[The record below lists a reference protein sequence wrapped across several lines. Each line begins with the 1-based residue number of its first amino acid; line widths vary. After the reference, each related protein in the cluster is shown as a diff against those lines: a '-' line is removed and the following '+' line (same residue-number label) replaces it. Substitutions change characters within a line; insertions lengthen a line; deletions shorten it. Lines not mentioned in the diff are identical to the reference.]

1 MAFQMKR
8 HFFDTFFILNFVF
21 KIQNITFDFQFFCA
35 MIQHSDLSLPVYEE
49 LKEMILTN
57 QLKPGEKLLQEKLAA
72 QLGVSRTPLLKAMQM
87 LEYDYLVE
95 SVPRRGMFVKKLT
108 VREMHDIYDVR
119 EGIETV
125 AVRLV
130 IERAGDKQIK
140 QLQNTWK
147 PFTGQ
152 KKINRKKYQQTDD
165 KFHAML
171 LEFSGN
177 RILEKTYRNSFLQ
190 ARIVQMGIMRNPEET
205 LQEHLD
211 LVDAIAK
218 RDFNKADNVLKN
230 HLRRSKASIETN
242 FKNT

>member
-1 MAFQMKR
+1 M
-8 HFFDTFFILNFVF
+8 NFVF
-21 KIQNITFDFQFFCA
+21 KIQNITFGSQFFSA

-87 LEYDYLVE
+87 LEFDYLVE

-108 VREMHDIYDVR
+108 IQEMRDIYDVR

-130 IERAGDKQIK
+130 IERADENQMQ

-147 PFTGQ
+147 PFIGK
-152 KKINRKKYQQTDD
+152 KKIDREKYQKSDD
-165 KFHAML
+165 NFHAML

-177 RILEKTYRNSFLQ
+177 KVLEKTYRNSFLQ
-190 ARIVQMGIMRNPEET
+190 ARIVQMGIMRPPEET
-205 LQEHLD
+205 LSEHLD
-211 LVDAIAK
+211 LVNAIAS
-218 RDFNKADNVLKN
+218 RDFQKADNAIKN

-242 FKNT
+242 FKEA

>member
-1 MAFQMKR
+1 
-8 HFFDTFFILNFVF
+8 
-21 KIQNITFDFQFFCA
+21 

-49 LKEMILTN
+49 LKQMILTN

-87 LEYDYLVE
+87 LEFDYLVE

-108 VREMHDIYDVR
+108 IQEMHDIYDVR

-130 IERAGDKQIK
+130 IQRADENQIK
-140 QLQNTWK
+140 QLQNCWH

-152 KKINRKKYQQTDD
+152 KKIEQVKYQKTDD
-165 KFHAML
+165 NFHAML

-177 RILEKTYRNSFLQ
+177 KVLEKTYRNSFLQ
-190 ARIVQMGIMRNPEET
+190 ARIVQMGIMRPPEET
-205 LQEHLD
+205 LPEHLD
-211 LVDAIAK
+211 LVNAIAN
-218 RDFNKADNVLKN
+218 RDLQKADSAIKN

-242 FKNT
+242 FKKT